1 MEVIKAGDG
10 RTGIELFDD
19 PGEIVTALLHSAG
32 FVRLRLGEFL
42 ERYELTEGRHS
53 VLAALDQAGARG
65 LSQSEVAEQLMQSE
79 SNVSSLIDRLHRD
92 GLVDRRWS
100 VTDRR
105 KRVLL
110 LTADGQ
116 QLIQQV
122 EGARHR
128 WAEALL
134 SDLAPLDRQAL
145 SQSLKRLPG
154 GSRGTVTQRT
164 TTVIPVIEAVRAEV
178 LWPVHSAVSDR
189 DPKSPHFAL
198 EQMLSTLGVA
208 GRGNDQ

>member
-10 RTGIELFDD
+10 RTGMELFDD
-19 PGEIVTALLHSAG
+19 PGEIVTALLHTAG

-42 ERYELTEGRHS
+42 ERYELTEGRHA
-53 VLAALDQAGARG
+53 VLVALEQAGAQG
-65 LSQSEVAEQLMQSE
+65 LSQSEVAEQFMQSE
-79 SNVSSLIDRLHRD
+79 SNVSSLIERLHRE

-122 EGARHR
+122 EGARRR

-154 GSRGTVTQRT
+154 GSRATASQRT
-164 TTVIPVIEAVRAEV
+164 SAVIPVIEAVRAEA
-178 LWPVHSAVSDR
+178 LWPVHSGVSDR